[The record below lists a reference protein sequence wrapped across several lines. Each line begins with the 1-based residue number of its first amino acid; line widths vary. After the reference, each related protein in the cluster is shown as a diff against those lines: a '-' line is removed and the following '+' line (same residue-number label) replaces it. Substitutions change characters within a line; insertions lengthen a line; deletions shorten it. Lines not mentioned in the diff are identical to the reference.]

1 MIPYL
6 ILLHFSF
13 FSKVHSCMDNKN
25 ECRQLE
31 RTSQTSLIHN
41 KIGNTRFF
49 LNRKRMLF
57 FFLASD
63 LKGPK
68 HDLRFLISLYIKWII
83 CVF

>member
-1 MIPYL
+1 MHGHNIVT
-6 ILLHFSF
+6 F
-13 FSKVHSCMDNKN
+13 FIHSKVHPCMDNKN

-41 KIGNTRFF
+41 KIGNTRVFF
-49 LNRKRMLF
+49 IRKRML

-68 HDLRFLISLYIKWII
+68 HDLRFLIFMYIKWFI

>member
-1 MIPYL
+1 MHGHNIVT
-6 ILLHFSF
+6 F
-13 FSKVHSCMDNKN
+13 FIHSKVHPCMDNKN

-49 LNRKRMLF
+49 LIEKECC
-57 FFLASD
+57 FLASD
-63 LKGPK
+63 LKGLK
-68 HDLRFLISLYIKWII
+68 HDLRFLIFMHIKWFI